1 MSLDAKGLEAAAKA
15 LEKSSGDSEECCP
28 EIGGCG
34 GTHTDCWYRSRAA
47 DTIRAYSAAVLPP
60 DESEAA
66 KAVAAGRAAATPP
79 DTDLLTELVKLTEIH
94 HNTIRPSKKHDPENQ
109 DWRDCPCL
117 TCKRVACVEAVV
129 LAEGR
134 AAATPDPPD
143 ERRMSAPVRHRCP
156 ECFAPVNPRVLAA
169 TKEVLTLGCT
179 QMDAAARYGV
189 PQGSVANKIAQAR
202 AALAAADRE
211 APDEET
217 KR

>member
-1 MSLDAKGLEAAAKA
+1 MNPMNPYHPDHGDEPMAEIWDAGFAA
-15 LEKSSGDSEECCP
+15 
-28 EIGGCG
+28 
-34 GTHTDCWYRSRAA
+34 
-47 DTIRAYSAAVLPP
+47 
-60 DESEAA
+60 
-66 KAVAAGRAAATPP
+66 
-79 DTDLLTELVKLTEIH
+79 
-94 HNTIRPSKKHDPENQ
+94 
-109 DWRDCPCL
+109 
-117 TCKRVACVEAVV
+117 
-129 LAEGR
+129 GR

-217 KR
+217 R